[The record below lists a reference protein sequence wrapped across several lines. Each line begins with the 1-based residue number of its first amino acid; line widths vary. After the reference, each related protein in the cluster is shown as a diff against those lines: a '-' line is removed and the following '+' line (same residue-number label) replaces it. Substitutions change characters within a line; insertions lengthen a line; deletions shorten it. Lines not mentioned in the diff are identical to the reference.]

1 MKDIKYT
8 AITGASGNLG
18 SKMAHALLATGMPLK
33 LAGRNR
39 DKLTQFEGEAEV
51 CAGDLEDL
59 EVVKALMENTQSVFL
74 VLPELSK
81 TSIKDYARSLIRIAE
96 NTGVSHIVNIS
107 NCTLTRWGRPTLH
120 LEFETFL
127 NETDSIHIKHLR
139 CANFFENLNWGLHTP
154 YRGDIKLP
162 YISSDE
168 VVHIAANYLRTLCF
182 TGISVDELMGAAD
195 YSMNDFAEKLGVIY
209 KQTDVSDDNASF
221 FNAFNQSEYSLV
233 KRSEKNTS
241 KGDVEAFSLDYFL
254 KHRLDKRLL
263 SRTLPIPSAG

>member
-39 DKLTQFEGEAEV
+39 DKLTQFEEEAEV
-51 CAGDLEDL
+51 CIGDLEDL
-59 EVVKALMENTQSVFL
+59 EVVKALMENTTSAFS

-81 TSIKDYARSLIRIAE
+81 TSIKDYAKSFIRIAE
-96 NTGVSHIVNIS
+96 NAGVSHIVNIS
-107 NCTLTRWGRPTLH
+107 NCTLSRWDRPTRH

-127 NETDSIHIKHLR
+127 NETSSIHIKHLR

-168 VVHIAANYLRTLCF
+168 LVHIAANYLRTLSF

-195 YSMNDFAEKLGVIY
+195 YSMNDFAEKLGIIY
-209 KQTDVSDDNASF
+209 KQTEVPDEDAPF
-221 FNAFNQSEYSLV
+221 FNAFNQGKYSLV
-233 KRSEKNTS
+233 KRNAKNTS
-241 KGDVEAFSLDYFL
+241 KGAVEAFSLDYFL
-254 KHRLDKRLL
+254 EHRLDKTLL
-263 SRTLPIPSAG
+263 LRTLPLSTAE

>member
-18 SKMAHALLATGMPLK
+18 SKLAHALLATGMPLK

-59 EVVKALMENTQSVFL
+59 DVVKKLMENTQSVFL

-81 TSIKDYARSLIRIAE
+81 TSIKDYARSLVGIAE
-96 NTGVSHIVNIS
+96 NAGVSHIVSIS
-107 NCTLTRWGRPTLH
+107 NCTLTRWGHPTRH
-120 LEFETFL
+120 LEFETYL
-127 NETDSIHIKHLR
+127 NETSSIHIKHLR

-168 VVHIAANYLRTLCF
+168 VVHIAAHYVSTLSF
-182 TGISVDELMGAAD
+182 TGISVDELMGVGD
-195 YSMNDFAEKLGVIY
+195 YSMNDFAEKLGIIY
-209 KQTDVSDDNASF
+209 KQTEVSGDNASF
-221 FNAFNQSEYSLV
+221 FNAFNQNEYTLV

-241 KGDVEAFSLDYFL
+241 KGDVEAFSLEYFL
-254 KHRLDKRLL
+254 EHRLDKMLL
-263 SRTLPIPSAG
+263 SHALPIPSAG